1 MIKKGDEVKIL
12 PQWQDKGD
20 DKLKWIAVDDEEKG
34 RVTITPINLD
44 LKIKPQYVVKVSQ
57 IELAIVG
64 N

>member
-34 RVTITPINLD
+34 RVTITPISLD
-44 LKIKPQYVVKVSQ
+44 LKIM
-57 IELAIVG
+57 
-64 N
+64 